1 LNRHHHGVTR
11 VVAGAAK
18 GRHLEV
24 PDTGTRPTSD
34 RIREALFSALEHRLG
49 SFEDLQVLDLYAGSA
64 ALGLEARSRGASF
77 VLLMEKDRRAA
88 EVIRRNIDKVGLGGV
103 QLVVDDVRRAVNAAP
118 LRGTFDLVFID
129 PPYSS
134 DDSEVEQVLTALAQ
148 QGWLNDGAA
157 VVVERGARG
166 SGFVWPDG
174 YTPESDRRYGGT
186 AIRHALWY
194 RHSRDQGGM
203 SRLV

>member
-1 LNRHHHGVTR
+1 VTR

-24 PDTGTRPTSD
+24 PDAGTRPTSD

-49 SFEDLQVLDLYAGSA
+49 SFDDLNVLDLYAGSA
-64 ALGLEARSRGASF
+64 ALGLEARSRGAAF

-88 EVIRRNIDKVGLGGV
+88 QVIQRNIEKVGLGGV
-103 QLVVDDVRRAVNAAP
+103 HLVVDDVRRAVNAAP

-134 DDSEVEQVLTALAQ
+134 DDAEVEQVLQSLAD
-148 QGWLNDGAA
+148 QGWLNDGAT

-166 SGFVWPDG
+166 SGFIWPQG
-174 YTPESDRRYGGT
+174 YTPELDRRYGGT

-203 SRLV
+203 PRLV